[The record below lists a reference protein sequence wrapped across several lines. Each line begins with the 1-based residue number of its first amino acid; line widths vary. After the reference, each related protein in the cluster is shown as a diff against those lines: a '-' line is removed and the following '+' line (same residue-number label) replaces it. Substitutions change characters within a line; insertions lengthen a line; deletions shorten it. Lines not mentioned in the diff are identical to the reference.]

1 MICLLVIVI
10 HVAFAH
16 VQVHLKDRLLAA
28 GELQAKTEKKKTGD
42 IKRGFN
48 YLPIYGRGLQL
59 SEGVCVAM

>member
-1 MICLLVIVI
+1 MVIVI

-48 YLPIYGRGLQL
+48 YLPRYGRGST
-59 SEGVCVAM
+59 SE